1 MHSSRHDTA
10 CCVTMK
16 TRLGENNA
24 MWLNLPVK
32 RGHPPGADALWFVHL
47 SPVGMFICIWISD
60 GFSNI
65 DFKSLPIFMIFMT
78 PSSGNADE
86 TAEISATRPATV
98 LPQQTVE
105 YAQSLLHRVYLTI
118 VAFFSLKSVYMTASF
133 PGELEFIFFGRTLN
147 SVHSVGDRWR

>member
-1 MHSSRHDTA
+1 MLFGSFIYL
-10 CCVTMK
+10 
-16 TRLGENNA
+16 LGE
-24 MWLNLPVK
+24 WLFYVI
-32 RGHPPGADALWFVHL
+32 F
-47 SPVGMFICIWISD
+47 IWISD

-86 TAEISATRPATV
+86 AAEISGTRPATV

-118 VAFFSLKSVYMTASF
+118 VDFF
-133 PGELEFIFFGRTLN
+133 R
-147 SVHSVGDRWR
+147 